1 MAKALPALDVPP
13 QEDRAR
19 RALGWGAAILMLG
32 LALVGVGQADAG
44 TLPVLLGLA
53 ATIGAIHVYGRLG
66 PPETFGHDGG
76 DPQTPGHDG
85 GDPQTPGHD
94 GGDPQTPGAAP
105 EARRRKAKVE
115 KRRRMDKSPPP

>member
-76 DPQTPGHDG
+76 DPQTPG
-85 GDPQTPGHD
+85 
-94 GGDPQTPGAAP
+94 AAP